1 MWFDDDQ
8 PRPRKMVKDAVGRG
22 YNGFQLRV
30 ELVEV
35 PIETSKTSFNLRKKN
50 WGKFY
55 KTHFPWTLLYVVCC
69 TVYKVQET
77 SLDKAVVS
85 FTLNKERFNQ
95 VS

>member
-1 MWFDDDQ
+1 MWLDDDQ
-8 PRPRKMVKDAVGRG
+8 ALSRKMVKDAVGRS

-35 PIETSKTSFNLRKKN
+35 PIERSKTSFNLRKKKLRKILQN
-50 WGKFY
+50 SFSMDII
-55 KTHFPWTLLYVVCC
+55 VCY

>member
-1 MWFDDDQ
+1 MD
-8 PRPRKMVKDAVGRG
+8 
-22 YNGFQLRV
+22 
-30 ELVEV
+30 
-35 PIETSKTSFNLRKKN
+35 II
-50 WGKFY
+50 
-55 KTHFPWTLLYVVCC
+55 VCY